1 MMGATAVVERMTL
14 TVPPQVPLY
23 LAALARHTPVFVRA
37 WAHAR
42 LSVTRPRLQRTVAW
56 ARALTLLGVGRRAS
70 PRATPGTR
78 YLGHLRAAS
87 ER

>member
-56 ARALTLLGVGRRAS
+56 ARALTHLGAGRHASRRA
-70 PRATPGTR
+70 TR
-78 YLGHLRAAS
+78 DTRCRGHLRAVL

>member
-1 MMGATAVVERMTL
+1 MGATAVVERMTL

-42 LSVTRPRLQRTVAW
+42 LSVTRPRLPRTA
-56 ARALTLLGVGRRAS
+56 AQATAPTQSRAGRRAS
-70 PRATPGTR
+70 PFATPATR
-78 YLGHLRAAS
+78 YRGLLHAVLGH
-87 ER
+87 